1 MAEDLTLSGLDAPR
15 PLPPALRERLEVAL
29 LAAVGAGAVPSGGIP
44 AVDVRDRLD
53 ELSEDPLALD
63 APRPLPAEVRGRLEG
78 AVLAAAGA
86 RPAAARRSAAWSHPL
101 LAVAAVL
108 ALLLG
113 SVAVLNLGS
122 GSGSE
127 REVTA
132 AGPEATTS
140 TTPTLAG
147 PEVGIP
153 SPTTGAPAEVPPTS
167 RPSPQ
172 GRTTVPPTTAPT
184 TRPAGDPGPAAPPA
198 PAGGGETEPA
208 PAPQG
213 TGTGPEA
220 QDPGPPPPFASPSS
234 PAASSDQ
241 APAAM
246 APAAPGSA
254 GASPQPAPSSAA
266 PPASGPALRVGI
278 VGGDAAQEAGF
289 NAYVALLNREGG
301 VRGRPVEGVRVGPGA
316 ADSSTLV
323 TVNLS
328 LRPVATP
335 GGAPGWAGGALL
347 ETLTATEDLLP
358 AGGRVFS
365 FASVPERQAHLA
377 VDAVFPGAAPGASAV
392 VYTAT
397 DGPYAGKVADAYREA
412 LAGKGVTVTTV
423 VYDPA
428 KPPALLPTAAEA
440 AAFVSLDPP
449 AAAAFARQARDSSYR
464 PARGIAGV
472 ASLFDPAV
480 AADLPDGARVVSPYV
495 VPGGAEGDAIRSGTG
510 STSAAVLHGWATAKV
525 LAVALWRSGADT
537 PEEALTALEG
547 MTGYDSGLA
556 PPYETRPQT
565 RSRTPE
571 GVVFEVRSGAFVAQG
586 TFRRDPY

>member
-1 MAEDLTLSGLDAPR
+1 MAEDLTLAGLDAPR
-15 PLPPALRERLEVAL
+15 PLPPAVRERLELAL
-29 LAAVGAGAVPSGGIP
+29 LAAAGGHSAGFSTLSVEHQTARVGA
-44 AVDVRDRLD
+44 
-53 ELSEDPLALD
+53 EDPLALD
-63 APRPLPAEVRGRLEG
+63 APRPLPADVRGRLES
-78 AVLAAAGA
+78 AVLTAAGA
-86 RPAAARRSAAWSHPL
+86 RPAAAHRWANWSRPL

-113 SVAVLNLGS
+113 SVTLLNLGT
-122 GSGSE
+122 GSE
-127 REVTA
+127 RDITA
-132 AGPEATTS
+132 AGPEATS
-140 TTPTLAG
+140 PSPTPPIAG

-153 SPTTGAPAEVPPTS
+153 SSTTGPPAAEVPTS
-167 RPSPQ
+167 APSSVRRPVTP
-172 GRTTVPPTTAPT
+172 TTVPP
-184 TRPAGDPGPAAPPA
+184 AAP
-198 PAGGGETEPA
+198 GGDALTATPPGGSEPA
-208 PAPQG
+208 PPQG

-241 APAAM
+241 APAAT
-246 APAAPGSA
+246 AAPGTQGGASPAAPRS
-254 GASPQPAPSSAA
+254 STAPV
-266 PPASGPALRVGI
+266 SGPALRVGF

-289 NAYVALLNREGG
+289 NAYVALLNQEGG
-301 VRGRPVEGVRVGPGA
+301 VRGRPLEAVRVGPGA
-316 ADSSTLV
+316 VDSSTLA

-328 LRPVATP
+328 ARPLATP

-377 VDAVFPGAAPGASAV
+377 VDAVFPDAAPGTSAV
-392 VYTAT
+392 VYIAT
-397 DGPYAGKVADAYREA
+397 DGPYAGKVADAFRQV
-412 LAGKGVTVTTV
+412 LAGKGVKVTTRI
-423 VYDPA
+423 YDPA
-428 KPPALLPTAAEA
+428 SPPTLLPAPTED

-449 AAAAFARQARDSSYR
+449 AAAAFARQARERGYR

-472 ASLFDPAV
+472 ASLFDPV
-480 AADLPDGARVVSPYV
+480 VLGDLPEGARVVSPYV
-495 VPGGAEGDAIRSGTG
+495 VPGGAEGDAIRSGAG
-510 STSAAVLHGWATAKV
+510 GTSAAVLHGWTTAKV

-547 MTGYDSGLA
+547 MAGYDSGLA

-571 GVVFEVRSGAFVAQG
+571 GVVFEVRSGAFAAQG

>member
-1 MAEDLTLSGLDAPR
+1 MADDLALAGLDAPR
-15 PLPPALRERLEVAL
+15 ALPPALRERLEVAL
-29 LAAVGAGAVPSGGIP
+29 LAAAGAGSGMAGASDTLDLTDHPEP
-44 AVDVRDRLD
+44 AR
-53 ELSEDPLALD
+53 SEDEHALD
-63 APRPLPAEVRGRLEG
+63 APRPLPVDVRGRLES
-78 AVLAAAGA
+78 AVLSATGA
-86 RPAAARRSAAWSHPL
+86 RPADASRVATWSRPL

-113 SVAVLNLGS
+113 SAALLNLDT
-122 GSGSE
+122 GSE
-127 REVTA
+127 RDITA

-140 TTPTLAG
+140 TTPAVAG

-153 SPTTGAPAEVPPTS
+153 SPTTGVPAEVPPTS
-167 RPSPQ
+167 RPSPP
-172 GRTTVPPTTAPT
+172 GRTAPPTTVPSTAP
-184 TRPAGDPGPAAPPA
+184 AGELAS
-198 PAGGGETEPA
+198 PAGGGDSEPA
-208 PAPQG
+208 PSPEG

-246 APAAPGSA
+246 APSAPGSQG
-254 GASPQPAPSSAA
+254 GASPQPAPPASATR
-266 PPASGPALRVGI
+266 ASGPALRVGI

-289 NAYVALLNREGG
+289 DAYVALLNRDGG
-301 VRGRPVEGVRVGPGA
+301 VRGRPVETVRVGPGA
-316 ADSSTLV
+316 ADPSTLV

-328 LRPVATP
+328 PRPLATP
-335 GGAPGWAGGALL
+335 GGAPDWAGGALL

-377 VDAVFPGAAPGASAV
+377 VDAVFPEAAPGARAV
-392 VYTAT
+392 IWAAT
-397 DGPYAGKVADAYREA
+397 DGPYAGKVAEA
-412 LAGKGVTVTTV
+412 FRQTLAGKGVQATIR

-428 KPPALLPTAAEA
+428 KPPPLLPTAAED

-449 AAAAFARQARDSSYR
+449 AAAAFAHQAKENNYR

-495 VPGGAEGDAIRSGTG
+495 VPGGAEGDAIRSGAG
-510 STSAAVLHGWATAKV
+510 STSAGTLHGWATAKV
-525 LAVALWRSGADT
+525 LAVALWRTGADS
-537 PEEALTALEG
+537 PEEALAALEG
-547 MTGYDSGLA
+547 MAGYDSGLA
-556 PPYETRPQT
+556 PPYETRPET

-571 GVVFEVRSGAFVAQG
+571 GVVFEVRSGAFAAQG